1 MRIIGP
7 WDRGSQPRIQRVLE
21 GRQVFA
27 TEFSRVDT
35 ACPAHIIVET
45 YFREC
50 NVYFRTISQRL
61 AAPIHRLLKGQPAF
75 SQLSFR
81 GWVPSGWLIL
91 LLKHTSM
98 NIMCILEPLDGGQ
111 QPPIQLVGESRQFFG
126 VELSEVGTIW
136 LAHIIVDIYS
146 LEYNSYSRA
155 IGERLAAPT
164 HRVHKGQPAFLFV
177 VEFSRVSTACAA
189 HIIVET
195 HSQEYNVHFRIMREM
210 LATPDPESRKIFEVE
225 FSGVAM
231 A

>member
-1 MRIIGP
+1 M
-7 WDRGSQPRIQRVLE
+7 
-21 GRQVFA
+21 
-27 TEFSRVDT
+27 
-35 ACPAHIIVET
+35 
-45 YFREC
+45 
-50 NVYFRTISQRL
+50 
-61 AAPIHRLLKGQPAF
+61 
-75 SQLSFR
+75 
-81 GWVPSGWLIL
+81 
-91 LLKHTSM
+91 
-98 NIMCILEPLDGGQ
+98 
-111 QPPIQLVGESRQFFG
+111 VGESRQFFG

-136 LAHIIVDIYS
+136 LVHIIVDIYS

-164 HRVHKGQPAFLFV
+164 HRVHEGQPAFLFV

>member
-75 SQLSFR
+75 S
-81 GWVPSGWLIL
+81 
-91 LLKHTSM
+91 
-98 NIMCILEPLDGGQ
+98 
-111 QPPIQLVGESRQFFG
+111 
-126 VELSEVGTIW
+126 
-136 LAHIIVDIYS
+136 
-146 LEYNSYSRA
+146 
-155 IGERLAAPT
+155 
-164 HRVHKGQPAFLFV
+164 
-177 VEFSRVSTACAA
+177 
-189 HIIVET
+189 
-195 HSQEYNVHFRIMREM
+195 
-210 LATPDPESRKIFEVE
+210 
-225 FSGVAM
+225 
-231 A
+231 